1 MTTTSEAPPK
11 AGSREWIGLAVIA
24 LPCLIYSMDL
34 MVLNLAVPQLSEQL
48 KPSASQLLWIIDI
61 YGFFVAGSLIIMGN
75 LGDRIG
81 RRKLLMIGALAF
93 GLASIFAAFAT
104 TAPMLIA
111 ARAVL
116 GVAGATLAPSTLS
129 LIRNMFHDPA
139 ERTTAIGIWV
149 ASYSIGGVVGPL
161 FGGVLLE
168 HFWWGSVFLVNVPIM
183 VLLLVLAPILLPE
196 FRDPAATRLDLLS
209 AALSLV
215 AVLAVIYGLKQFAEY
230 GAGWRPVLSV
240 LIGVVLALAFA
251 HRQRQLA
258 DPLID
263 LTLFRNPAFSASL
276 AVYMLGV
283 LVAFGFFLFISQ
295 YLQLVLGM
303 SPLEAGLWTAPSGL
317 AFMLSSMLA
326 PRFVRRLHPAYVMT
340 GGLTVAAA
348 ACLMLSLIGT
358 EHGFAWLV
366 AGFVIL
372 SLGLAPVFT
381 LATDFVVNAAPPE
394 RAGAA
399 AAISETSAEV
409 GGALGIALLGSIM
422 TAIYRGGMTGAIPL
436 GTPTDAAEAALG
448 TLGGAVAVAGD
459 LPAEAGAAML
469 ATARLVFTDALAT
482 TAIIS
487 AAIAVVAAGL
497 AVLMLRRASPAAH
510 AS

>member
-1 MTTTSEAPPK
+1 MTSSEAPGK
-11 AGSREWIGLAVIA
+11 AGPREWIGLAVIA
-24 LPCLIYSMDL
+24 LPCVIYSMDL
-34 MVLNLAVPQLSEQL
+34 MVLNLAVPQLSEEL

-93 GLASIFAAFAT
+93 GAASVFAAFSTSA
-104 TAPMLIA
+104 AMLIV

-129 LIRNMFHDPA
+129 LIRNMFHDPT

-149 ASYSIGGVVGPL
+149 ASYSIGGAVGPL
-161 FGGVLLE
+161 FGGLLLE

-183 VLLLVLAPILLPE
+183 ILLLVLAPILLPE
-196 FRDPAATRLDLLS
+196 FRDPAATRLDIVS
-209 AALSLV
+209 AALSLL

-230 GAGWRPVLSV
+230 GSGLRPLLSV
-240 LIGVVLALAFA
+240 LIGIVLAYVFA
-251 HRQRQLA
+251 RRQRLLA

-263 LTLFRNPAFSASL
+263 LTLFRRPAFSASL
-276 AVYMLGV
+276 TVYMLGV

-303 SPLEAGLWTAPSGL
+303 RPLEAGLWTAPSGL

-326 PRFVRRLHPAYVMT
+326 PRFVRKLHPAYVMA
-340 GGLTVAAA
+340 GGLAVAAV
-348 ACLMLSLIGT
+348 ACLLLSLVGSSY
-358 EHGFAWLV
+358 GLAV
-366 AGFVIL
+366 VMSGFVIL

-381 LATDFVVNAAPPE
+381 LATDFVVTSAPPE

-422 TAIYRGGMTGAIPL
+422 TAIYRGAMSAAIPL
-436 GTPTDAAEAALG
+436 DTPPDAAEAALG
-448 TLGGAVAVAGD
+448 TLGGAVAVAKD
-459 LPAEAGAAML
+459 LPAEIGATLL
-469 ATARLVFTDALAT
+469 ASARLAFTGALAT

-487 AAIAVVAAGL
+487 ALIAVAAALL
-497 AVLMLRRASPAAH
+497 AILMLRRVEPVAH
-510 AS
+510 